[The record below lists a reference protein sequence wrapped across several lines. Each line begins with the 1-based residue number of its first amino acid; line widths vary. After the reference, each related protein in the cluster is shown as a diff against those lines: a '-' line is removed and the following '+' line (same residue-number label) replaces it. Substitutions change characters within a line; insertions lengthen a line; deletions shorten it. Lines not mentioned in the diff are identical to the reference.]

1 MAEAT
6 PLPGID
12 ESIAEAALMEWLG
25 DLDYEIRLGGEI
37 APGTPDAERRG
48 YRDAVLVGRLREA
61 IDRLNSGIPAVA
73 REEALRKVL
82 RADSPSLVVNNRA
95 FHRMLVDPPEIEVAR
110 EGGGI
115 RGLHVKL
122 VDFEDP
128 QNNDWLAV
136 NQYTVHERS
145 HRRPDVV
152 VFVNGLPLG
161 VIELKNPADEDAD
174 IWDAYRQVQT
184 YKQEIPSLLSFN
196 EVVVISDGVD
206 ARVGSLTSPRE
217 WFLPWR
223 TIEGGELAPDTANRL
238 EVLARGVFDKGR
250 FLDLIRHFIVFQE
263 DGDLRKVIAGYH
275 QFHAARKAV
284 ATTLLAADPSGDG
297 RGGVVWHTQG
307 SGKSLTMAFFAG
319 KLVLAPE
326 LENPTIVVITDRND
340 LDDQLFGVFA
350 ASEDLIRQAPV
361 QVADRADLRK
371 ELTRASGGVIFT
383 TMQKFLPEQKGDT
396 FPQLSDRRNIVV
408 IADEAHRSQYGF
420 IKGLAKHLR
429 DALPSATFVGFTGT
443 PVELEDRDT
452 RAVFGDYVDVYDV
465 QRAVDDGATVPIYY
479 ESRLAKLDLA
489 EDEKPKLDVEFEEV
503 TEGEEVAR
511 KERLKTKWAQ
521 LEAVVGS
528 RRRLELI
535 ARDLVDHFEKR
546 LEAMDGKAMV
556 VCMSRRICV
565 DLYDELVKLRPDWH
579 SDADEGGEIKVVMT
593 GSAADPP
600 EWQKH
605 IRSKRAREAMAQR
618 FKDAADPFN
627 VVIVRDMWLTGFD
640 VPSLHTMYLDK
651 PIRGHTLMQA
661 IARVNR
667 VFRDKPGGL
676 VVDYLG
682 LADDLRKALAT
693 YTESGGKGEAAVNQ
707 DEAVAVML
715 ERYEVCRDLFHGF
728 DYMVYFTGSADEK
741 MKMLPSAQEHVLH
754 QPDGKDRFVKA
765 VIGLSKAFAL
775 SVPRQEA
782 LDIRDEVA
790 FFQTVKAALV
800 KTERG
805 QRRPEEDLDHAIKQI
820 VSGAIAPEGMIDVF
834 DAAGLQKPDIS
845 ILSDEFL
852 AEVREMPYRN
862 LAVELLQKLL
872 NDEIKTRARRNVVQ
886 SRAFSEML
894 ESALRKYQARA
905 ITTAQVI
912 EELIELAR
920 QMREAARRGEDL
932 GLTDEEL
939 AFYDALETND
949 SAVAVL
955 GDETLR
961 EIARELTETV
971 RRNATIDWSVKET
984 ARANLR
990 RMVRRILRKHGYPPD
1005 KSEKATQTVLEQAV
1019 QLGFE
1024 FSEEAATEVEE
1035 EPAVGQ
1041 GPFEVLAGGE
1051 ARPYENCVPLLSLKA
1066 AAGALGSDEKA
1077 VEAEA
1082 WVRPNGRIRPA
1093 PGLFVAQVVGESMN
1107 RRIPN
1112 GAYCVFRHPVE
1123 GSRQGRVVLVEH
1135 RAILDPELG
1144 GSFTLK
1150 VWESDKEELDDG
1162 TWRHREIRLVPDTS
1176 IPEYQPIILRDVA
1189 EDEMSVVA
1197 ELVEVL
1203 PATSRG

>member
-1 MAEAT
+1 MTGDEA

-12 ESIAEAALMEWLG
+12 EAIAEAALMEWLG
-25 DLDYEIRLGGEI
+25 DLRYEARLGGEI
-37 APGTPDAERRG
+37 APGMPDAERDG
-48 YRDAVLVGRLREA
+48 YRDVVLVGRLREA
-61 IDRLNSGIPAVA
+61 IERLNPGVPPTA

-82 RADSPSLVVNNRA
+82 RAESPSLVVNNRA

-110 EGGGI
+110 EGGGV
-115 RGLHVKL
+115 RGMHVKL

-128 QNNDWLAV
+128 ENNDWLAV

-161 VIELKNPADEDAD
+161 LIELKNPADEDAD

-184 YKQEIPSLLSFN
+184 YKQEIQSLLSFN

-223 TIEGGELAPDTANRL
+223 TIEGEELAPDTANRL
-238 EVLARGVFDKGR
+238 EVVARGLFDKAR

-275 QFHAARKAV
+275 QFHGARKAV
-284 ATTLLAADPSGDG
+284 ATTLGAADPSGDG

-307 SGKSLTMAFFAG
+307 SGKSLTMVFFAG

-326 LENPTIVVITDRND
+326 LANPTIVVITDRND

-350 ASEDLIRQAPV
+350 ESEDLIRQGPV

-383 TMQKFLPEQKGDT
+383 TMQKFLPEEKGDT
-396 FPQLSDRRNIVV
+396 FPQLSGRRNVVV

-429 DALPSATFVGFTGT
+429 DALPNATFVGFTGT

-452 RAVFGDYVDVYDV
+452 RAVFGDYIDVYDV
-465 QRAVDDGATVPIYY
+465 RRAVEDGATVPIYY

-489 EDEKPKLDVEFEEV
+489 EDEKPRVDVEFEEV

-528 RRRLELI
+528 HRRLELI
-535 ARDLVDHFEKR
+535 AQDLVDHFEKR
-546 LEAMDGKAMV
+546 LDAMDGKAMV

-565 DLYDELVKLRPDWH
+565 ELYDELVKLRPNWH
-579 SDADEGGEIKVVMT
+579 SDADEQGEIKVVMT

-605 IRSKRAREAMAQR
+605 VRSKRAREAMAKR
-618 FKDAADPFN
+618 FKDAGDPLK
-627 VVIVRDMWLTGFD
+627 VVLVRDMWLTGFD

-693 YTESGGKGEAAVNQ
+693 YTASGGQGKAAVNQ

-728 DYMVYFTGSADEK
+728 DYTAYFTGSADEK
-741 MKMLPSAQEHVLH
+741 MKMLPSAQEHVLQ
-754 QPDGKDRFVKA
+754 QPEGKDRFVKA

-805 QRRPEEDLDHAIKQI
+805 KRTPEEDLDHAIKQI
-820 VSGAIAPEGMIDVF
+820 VSEAIAPEGVIDVF
-834 DAAGLQKPDIS
+834 EAAGLQKPDIS

-852 AEVREMPYRN
+852 AEVRELPHRN

-894 ESALRKYQARA
+894 DSALRKYQARA

-920 QMREAARRGEDL
+920 QMREAQRRGEDL
-932 GLTDEEL
+932 GLSDEEL

-949 SAVAVL
+949 SAVAIL

-1024 FSEEAATEVEE
+1024 FSEEAVEAE
-1035 EPAVGQ
+1035 RPAAGER
-1041 GPFEVLAGGE
+1041 PFEVVADGE
-1051 ARPYENCVPLLSLKA
+1051 ARPYENCIPLMSLKA
-1066 AAGALGSDEKA
+1066 AAGAWGGEEKA

-1082 WVRPNGRIRPA
+1082 WVRPNGRIRPG

-1150 VWESDKEELDDG
+1150 VWESDKEELEDG
-1162 TWRHREIRLVPDTS
+1162 TWRHREIRLIPDTTGTAY
-1176 IPEYQPIILRDVA
+1176 EPIVLRDVG
-1189 EDEMSVVA
+1189 EDEIRVVA
-1197 ELVEVL
+1197 ELGEVL
-1203 PATSRG
+1203 RP

>member
-1 MAEAT
+1 MSEPT

-25 DLDYEIRLGGEI
+25 DLGYDTRGGGEI
-37 APGTPDAERRG
+37 APGTPDAERDG
-48 YRDAVLVGRLREA
+48 YRNVVLVGRLREA
-61 IDRLNSGIPAVA
+61 IDRLNPGVPAGA
-73 REEALRKVL
+73 REEALRRVL
-82 RADSPSLVVNNRA
+82 RAESPSLVVNNRA
-95 FHRMLVDPPEIEVAR
+95 FHRMLIDPLEIEVAR
-110 EGGGI
+110 EGGGV
-115 RGLHVKL
+115 RGVHVKL
-122 VDFEDP
+122 VDFENPD
-128 QNNDWLAV
+128 NNDWLAV
-136 NQYTVHERS
+136 NQFTVHERS
-145 HRRPDVV
+145 PRRPDVV
-152 VFVNGLPLG
+152 IFVNGLPLG
-161 VIELKNPADEDAD
+161 LIELKNPADEDAD

-206 ARVGSLTSPRE
+206 ARLGSVTSPRE

-223 TIEGGELAPDTANRL
+223 TIEGEELASDTANRL
-238 EVLARGVFDKGR
+238 EVVARGVFDKAR

-263 DGDLRKVIAGYH
+263 DGALRKVIAGYH

-284 ATTLLAADPSGDG
+284 ATTLEAADPSGDG

-307 SGKSLTMAFFAG
+307 SGKSLTMVFFAG

-326 LENPTIVVITDRND
+326 LANPTIVVITDRND

-350 ASEDLIRQAPV
+350 ESEDLIRQAPI
-361 QVADRADLRK
+361 QVADRAGLRR

-383 TMQKFLPEQKGDT
+383 TMQKFLPEEKGDT
-396 FPQLSDRRNIVV
+396 FPQLSDRRNVVV

-429 DALPSATFVGFTGT
+429 DALPNATFIGFTGT

-452 RAVFGDYVDVYDV
+452 RAVFGDYIDVYDV

-489 EDEKPKLDVEFEEV
+489 EDDKPRVDVEFEEV

-535 ARDLVDHFEKR
+535 AKDLVEHFEKR

-565 DLYDELVKLRPDWH
+565 ELYDELIKLRPDWH
-579 SDADEGGEIKVVMT
+579 SDANDGGEIKVVMT

-600 EWQKH
+600 EWQQH
-605 IRSKRAREAMAQR
+605 IRSKRAREAMAKR
-618 FKDAADPFN
+618 FKDAADPLR

-676 VVDYLG
+676 VIDYLG

-693 YTESGGKGEAAVNQ
+693 YTESGGKGKAAVNQ

-728 DYMVYFTGSADEK
+728 DYTAYFTGSAGEK
-741 MKMLPSAQEHVLH
+741 MKMLPSAQEHVLQ
-754 QPDGKDRFVKA
+754 QPEGKDRFVKA

-775 SVPRQEA
+775 SVPREEA

-805 QRRPEEDLDHAIKQI
+805 KRTPEEDLDHAIKQI
-820 VSGAIAPEGMIDVF
+820 VSEAIAPEGVIDVF
-834 DAAGLQKPDIS
+834 EAAGLQKPDIS

-852 AEVREMPYRN
+852 AEVRELPHRN

-894 ESALRKYQARA
+894 DSALGKYQARA

-920 QMREAARRGEDL
+920 QMREAQRRGEDL
-932 GLTDEEL
+932 GLSDEEL

-1024 FSEEAATEVEE
+1024 FSEEAVEADL
-1035 EPAVGQ
+1035 PAAGER
-1041 GPFEVLAGGE
+1041 PFEVVADGE
-1051 ARPYENCVPLLSLKA
+1051 ARPYENCIPLMSLKA
-1066 AAGALGSDEKA
+1066 AAGSIGEERL

-1082 WVRPNGRIRPA
+1082 WVRPNGRTKPG

-1107 RRIPN
+1107 RRIRN
-1112 GAYCVFRHPVE
+1112 GSYCLFRYPVT
-1123 GSRQGRVVLVEH
+1123 GSRNGRVVLVEH
-1135 RAILDPELG
+1135 QVIADPDLG
-1144 GSFTLK
+1144 GPFTLK
-1150 VWESDKEELDDG
+1150 VYESGKEIVADG
-1162 TWRHREIRLVPDTS
+1162 SWRHTEIRLKPDTTAS
-1176 IPEYQPIILRDVA
+1176 GYEPILLRNIPEDEIRVIA
-1189 EDEMSVVA
+1189 EF
-1197 ELVEVL
+1197 VEVL
-1203 PATSRG
+1203 PLTDT